1 MLAFSNDYYGMIFR
15 ATQSVELFC
24 AYIVSASYAD
34 VWSYYLK
41 NEREVSMEYVLKD
54 IINGVDDL
62 GLAGEDTYF
71 GVGAVNLYKSLSNLD

>member
-1 MLAFSNDYYGMIFR
+1 MCGPII
-15 ATQSVELFC
+15 E
-24 AYIVSASYAD
+24 
-34 VWSYYLK
+34 

>member
-1 MLAFSNDYYGMIFR
+1 MDNGLEALGVPQGYSFNCGTSLA
-15 ATQSVELFC
+15 AP
-24 AYIVSASYAD
+24 IVSASYAD